1 MAKQTPENNAQEQSG
16 YFTHQ
21 RQLIKLGEARVD
33 LTNEAEVKTRATA
46 FMVLCD
52 RNGVKPTLPGLA
64 LAMGLSVQEMAQC
77 PTRTLMRA
85 VQSIE
90 DVTVQM
96 MEDGRIPMAPG
107 IFLLKNWF
115 GYRDVSEVVRS
126 QRAITSTEEIEAK
139 YARID
144 SIEQSDA
151 KGRKRRLRSGS

>member
-1 MAKQTPENNAQEQSG
+1 M
-16 YFTHQ
+16 
-21 RQLIKLGEARVD
+21 
-33 LTNEAEVKTRATA
+33 
-46 FMVLCD
+46 
-52 RNGVKPTLPGLA
+52 GVSLP
-64 LAMGLSVQEMAQC
+64 EMAQC

-126 QRAITSTEEIEAK
+126 QRALTPTEEIEAK

-144 SIEQSDA
+144 SIEKGDA
-151 KGRKRRLRSGS
+151 KGRKRRLGSGQ

>member
-1 MAKQTPENNAQEQSG
+1 MAKQSPESNASEQSG

-21 RQLIKLGEARVD
+21 RQLMKLGENRVD
-33 LTNEAEVKTRATA
+33 LNNSDEVKTRATA
-46 FMVLCD
+46 FMILCE

-64 LAMGLSVQEMAQC
+64 LSMGVSLPEMAQC

-126 QRAITSTEEIEAK
+126 QRALTPTEEIEAK

-144 SIEQSDA
+144 SVEQGNG
-151 KGRKRRLRSGS
+151 KGRKRRLGSGS

>member
-1 MAKQTPENNAQEQSG
+1 MAKQSPENNAREQTG
-16 YFTHQ
+16 YFLHQ
-21 RQLIKLGEARVD
+21 RELARLGE
-33 LTNEAEVKTRATA
+33 TRADLNNPKEVEVRAEA
-46 FMVLCD
+46 FMSLCD
-52 RNGVKPTLPGLA
+52 KNGVKPTMPGLA
-64 LAMGLSVQEMAQC
+64 LALGVSMGELVAC

-85 VQSIE
+85 MQAIE

-126 QRAITSTEEIEAK
+126 QRALTTTEEIEAK

-144 SIEQSDA
+144 SVEQGDA